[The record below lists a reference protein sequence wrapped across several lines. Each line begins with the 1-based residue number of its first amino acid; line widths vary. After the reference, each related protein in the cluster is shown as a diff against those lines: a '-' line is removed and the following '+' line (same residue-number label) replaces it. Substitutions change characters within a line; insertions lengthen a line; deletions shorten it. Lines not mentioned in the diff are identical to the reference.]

1 MALNANLKICGFECQ
16 TETTT
21 LNVELK
27 KDMMA
32 LHAKPKMNNGS
43 ERLKLMKVALKAN
56 IKICIFER
64 QTETTALNVITKKK
78 RWLRTP

>member
-43 ERLKLMKVALKAN
+43 ECQTQDATLIAN
-56 IKICIFER
+56 LKICRSEC
-64 QTETTALNVITKKK
+64 QTKTITLAVKLK
-78 RWLRTP
+78 T